1 MALEAQA
8 NARALTWLDEAELES
23 SGQVSARLATARQA
37 RLTFLRSEG
46 LLGEGEVSLSA
57 ATRLALRHEEFERVI
72 ASEAARSG
80 RSVVTLDAGQ
90 SLEGKFERAIG
101 LAQGRMALVG
111 NEKAFAL
118 VPWRSGLDH
127 RRGQSLVIEQKSG
140 GISFENPSNSSI
152 SCLQAGRIMVGKLD
166 TGKSGEEV
174 FDQNQ
179 SLVFK
184 QLAVRRIY
192 DPGSDSLIYVSFSRT
207 IVDGSAKM
215 SLSTVPLYDREVT
228 WTGGKPAAE

>member
-1 MALEAQA
+1 MTRGT
-8 NARALTWLDEAELES
+8 NTIFARF
-23 SGQVSARLATARQA
+23 GVMYCVKTACA
-37 RLTFLRSEG
+37 
-46 LLGEGEVSLSA
+46 
-57 ATRLALRHEEFERVI
+57 LALACFLP
-72 ASEAARSG
+72 ACGGSG
-80 RSVVTLDAGQ
+80 TEVGGFKNDWTGNEIKIVQLQDPKVSGVVCHLAHFDRSVWDRL
-90 SLEGKFERAIG
+90 
-101 LAQGRMALVG
+101 GRG
-111 NEKAFAL
+111 N
-118 VPWRSGLDH
+118 W
-127 RRGQSLVIEQKSG
+127 
-140 GISFENPSNSSI
+140 FENPSNSSI
-152 SCLQAGRIMVGKLD
+152 SCLQAGPITVGKLD